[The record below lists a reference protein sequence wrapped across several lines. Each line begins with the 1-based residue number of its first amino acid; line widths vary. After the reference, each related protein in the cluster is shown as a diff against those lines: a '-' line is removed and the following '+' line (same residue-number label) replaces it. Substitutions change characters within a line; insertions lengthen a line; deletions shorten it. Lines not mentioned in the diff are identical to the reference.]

1 MGAFT
6 GPSSQTERGGFDAPY
21 MHPTM
26 LQCYSYSAQ
35 DTQIQ
40 LLSKS
45 KIRMLQYPCI
55 RILMFELMTVPMP
68 STTMTNYLT
77 QYAPP

>member
-26 LQCYSYSAQ
+26 LQCYSYGAQ

-40 LLSKS
+40 LHSKS
-45 KIRMLQYPCI
+45 KIKMLQYPCI
-55 RILMFELMTVPMP
+55 FMFEHKTLPKP

-77 QYAPP
+77 HYAPP